1 MGVHAA
7 NTEGQPTATQK
18 GNGNT
23 EGPRNATSI
32 SYTSAYFPRGGPTY
46 LRPYVVSRFL
56 RADSKHADLTHI
68 HAARTSSAH
77 SYKDDVQFQFQS
89 FSSSNQAE
97 VEPSSVRGL
106 ESRPP
111 HPPPSGSRFATAPAH
126 GEVVDDETISKCRP
140 SNSIAPVIVPI
151 GEAVDAI
158 AGLKEA
164 AAGTAQ
170 DVERAIAC
178 IASKHKCPVL
188 DGPPAGRTGQILRLR
203 RIG

>member
-32 SYTSAYFPRGGPTY
+32 SYTSAYFPRGGPAY

-89 FSSSNQAE
+89 FSSSNHSKRKSLDKSGSERQGRVPLKSIWHRNYPQERFSLAFNTIADRS
-97 VEPSSVRGL
+97 PPASIKRRRGSVRG
-106 ESRPP
+106 
-111 HPPPSGSRFATAPAH
+111 
-126 GEVVDDETISKCRP
+126 
-140 SNSIAPVIVPI
+140 
-151 GEAVDAI
+151 
-158 AGLKEA
+158 
-164 AAGTAQ
+164 
-170 DVERAIAC
+170 
-178 IASKHKCPVL
+178 
-188 DGPPAGRTGQILRLR
+188 
-203 RIG
+203 